1 MTTNNGFLLAVSR
14 AHIADRIAHDYELAQ
29 ALRHLDEVSKG
40 RWKDDQRIPLGR
52 RIKRFYRARRLLY
65 FWAMGRVRIGG

>member
-1 MTTNNGFLLAVSR
+1 MDRAKLAD
-14 AHIADRIAHDYELAQ
+14 AIAHDFELAQ

-40 RWKDDQRIPLGR
+40 RWKTDQGIGLGR

-65 FWAMGRVRIGG
+65 FWALGRVRLGG

>member
-1 MTTNNGFLLAVSR
+1 MDRAKLADAV
-14 AHIADRIAHDYELAQ
+14 AHDYELAQ
-29 ALRHLDEVSKG
+29 ALRHLDEVSRG
-40 RWKDDQRIPLGR
+40 RWREVQGIPLGR